1 MDKLQVSFQVHF
13 PGASP
18 EDKTVPCRNSPS
30 GESLHIMNGGEKTC
44 FNFCNFRFS
53 VSTSE
58 RLSVGFVY
66 STLKSVGNSCYFG
79 RLQAM
84 CRVIF
89 LQQHWVSFISIPKIF
104 PSFCKGSIY
113 LSLPLLFPWCLLLSL
128 SYYPIEVSQT
138 TGRFPNTQFE
148 ALWST
153 RNFLADPTEARM
165 RFSSYAQVFLAKG
178 LATGWWFP
186 LATLGKRDGN
196 RKSPGI
202 EEGCVLS

>member
-1 MDKLQVSFQVHF
+1 MDKLQVSFQAHF

-30 GESLHIMNGGEKTC
+30 GESLHITNGGEKTC

-89 LQQHWVSFISIPKIF
+89 LQQHRVSFIPIPKIF

-113 LSLPLLFPWCLLLSL
+113 LSLPPCDVFSMVPFALSFIL
-128 SYYPIEVSQT
+128 SH
-138 TGRFPNTQFE
+138 
-148 ALWST
+148 
-153 RNFLADPTEARM
+153 
-165 RFSSYAQVFLAKG
+165 
-178 LATGWWFP
+178 
-186 LATLGKRDGN
+186 
-196 RKSPGI
+196 
-202 EEGCVLS
+202 